1 MKKIL
6 AIAGSNSS
14 KSINFEFINYVKDLI
29 DDHQVEVLDIRKWIV
44 PIYSEDMD
52 VDNFTPT
59 EINELI
65 NTMPNYDG
73 IIISVPEHNEGP
85 PVFFKNITDWLS
97 RRLENIIS
105 GKPLLLLGTTP
116 GRRAAAYS
124 RDYSE
129 RTLPRLGANVVANYG
144 LPSFNHTMIDGELV
158 PEEQKNLI
166 TALTIF
172 LKSLE

>member
-85 PVFFKNITDWLS
+85 P
-97 RRLENIIS
+97 
-105 GKPLLLLGTTP
+105 
-116 GRRAAAYS
+116 YS
-124 RDYSE
+124 S
-129 RTLPRLGANVVANYG
+129 RTLPIGFHVV
-144 LPSFNHTMIDGELV
+144 
-158 PEEQKNLI
+158 QK
-166 TALTIF
+166 T
-172 LKSLE
+172 